1 MSSPNEIRV
10 LRIVKELDEA
20 TKRKVAKRFG
30 VTDDYAKYLLDDLHF
45 KGFLEKVA
53 PGTYAITLKGTDELL
68 FTLLHIQGRLKAKI
82 YRAAQQ
88 DERIDERIAQLADF
102 RKSLG
107 QEKGV
112 EIR

>member
-10 LRIVKELDEA
+10 LRIVKELGEA
-20 TKRKVAKRFG
+20 TKRMVAKRFG
-30 VTDDYAKYLLDDLHF
+30 VTDDYAKYQLEDLHR

-53 PGTYAITLKGTDELL
+53 PGRYAITSKGLDELL

-88 DERIDERIAQLADF
+88 EERIEEKIAELVV
-102 RKSLG
+102 S
-107 QEKGV
+107 KGARRREV
-112 EIR
+112 QAG

>member
-10 LRIVKELDEA
+10 LRIVKELGEA

-30 VTDDYAKYLLDDLHF
+30 VTDDYAKYLLDDLNF

-53 PGTYAITLKGTDELL
+53 PGIYTITFKGIDELL
-68 FTLLHIQGRLKAKI
+68 FTLVHIQGRLKAKI

-88 DERIDERIAQLADF
+88 DERVDEKIAELVV
-102 RKSLG
+102 L
-107 QEKGV
+107 KGALRR
-112 EIR
+112 EGGN